1 MGTQAPAWI
10 LAISVAVIAFIQIL
24 VWTGRKP

>member
-24 VWTGRKP
+24 IYLKAHT

>member
-10 LAISVAVIAFIQIL
+10 LVISVAVIAFIQIL
-24 VWTGRKP
+24 VYLKARP